1 MNLLTILILAAGLAM
16 DASAVAICKGLST
29 RKIKIKDAATVG
41 IWFGGFQALMPAAGY
56 LVGSRF
62 SARIVAIDHWVAFI
76 LLALIGAN
84 MLKEALKKDQTE
96 KNELCSLAPKEMLV
110 SAVATSIDALAIGV
124 TFAFLEVNIWTAVF
138 VIGAVTFLMAAAG
151 FKLGSVFGYRF
162 KAKAEMA
169 GGIILILLGFKIL
182 AEHLYIV

>member
-1 MNLLTILILAAGLAM
+1 MNLLTILILAVGLAM

-29 RKIKIKDAATVG
+29 RKVNIKNAVTVG
-41 IWFGGFQALMPAAGY
+41 IWFGGFQALMPVAGY

-62 SARIVAIDHWVAFI
+62 SARIVEVDHWIAFI

-84 MLKEALKKDQTE
+84 MLKEAIKKDQIE
-96 KNELCSLAPKEMLV
+96 KSESCSLAPKEMFV

-124 TFAFLEVNIWTAVF
+124 TFAFLEVNIWAAVI

-151 FKLGSVFGYRF
+151 FKIGSIFGYRF

-169 GGIILILLGFKIL
+169 GGIILILLGIKIL